1 MKFYKTI
8 TINYLWSRIG
18 MAHSTLNCW
27 KMAMMQERKKPT
39 ALGLIALIAAMILGT
54 PAWSIQMIPVSATPY
69 DSQMQPILPI
79 LESDSSGGT
88 SPGVT
93 IPQVNRWMRQLHDIP
108 YHYTSSWAGCA
119 NVNACGT
126 ADCKGKAL
134 ALYQRMK
141 ASGATGLYLMIGL
154 KDSDNSQ
161 THVWLLWKY
170 DGSLYNL
177 DPTFENRAFPKNDF
191 DRSSYRPSY
200 SYSGDSKFSVVAN

>member
-1 MKFYKTI
+1 
-8 TINYLWSRIG
+8 
-18 MAHSTLNCW
+18 MAHSTLNHW
-27 KMAMMQERKKPT
+27 KVAIMQEKKEPT
-39 ALGLIALIAAMILGT
+39 ALGLIALIAAVILAT

-79 LESDSSGGT
+79 LESDSRDGT

-93 IPQVNRWMRQLHDIP
+93 IPQVNRWMRQLRNIP
-108 YHYTSSWAGCA
+108 YHYISSWAGCA
-119 NVNACGT
+119 NVDTRGT

-154 KDSDNSQ
+154 KDSDSSQ

-170 DGSLYNL
+170 GGSLYNL
-177 DPTFENRAFPKNDF
+177 DPTFETGRSPKTISGARPIILSIPTRVT
-191 DRSSYRPSY
+191 RSSAS
-200 SYSGDSKFSVVAN
+200 